1 MQHRDIQHKAPPQIA
16 LQQPAQKGQIL
27 PPKWLIQAVMANGRF
42 PNILGCIRRN
52 QHVNRISNG
61 IDAKEDKRRHG
72 QHDES
77 RLNEA
82 LNDIPEH

>member
-1 MQHRDIQHKAPPQIA
+1 
-16 LQQPAQKGQIL
+16 
-27 PPKWLIQAVMANGRF
+27 MANGRF
-42 PNILGCIRRN
+42 PNILGRIRGN
-52 QHVNRISNG
+52 QHVNRIADG